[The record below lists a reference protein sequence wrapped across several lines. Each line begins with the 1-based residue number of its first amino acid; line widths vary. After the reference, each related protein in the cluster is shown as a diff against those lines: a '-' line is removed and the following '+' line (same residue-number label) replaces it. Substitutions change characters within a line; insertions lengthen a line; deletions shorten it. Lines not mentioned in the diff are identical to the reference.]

1 MSSERIKC
9 ALLSS
14 FTLDQLPGLVNER
27 AAASG
32 VECEWYV
39 APFNQYP
46 QQILEEN
53 SALHTFRP
61 SLICVA
67 VAAADLL
74 PAVQTSP
81 SGESFASYGGE
92 FYRLMSTL
100 SNAFPSSR
108 ILINNFSLSTPA
120 IQPLLCMKGEQSRFA
135 VTHELNGQLL
145 RLSQEHDNIYPL
157 DVGSWLAMAGAAKQ
171 DDRYFYLAKMR
182 LSKDGLDRLAD
193 LYARAVL
200 AQAGKRHKCI
210 VVDLDNTIWGGVI
223 GEDGMENVVLSDD
236 GPGKAFFDF
245 QKMLL
250 NFSKTGILL
259 AICSKN
265 DTELA
270 MAAISGHPSM
280 ILRSDDFAAIR
291 INWDDKATNL
301 RSIAQELNL
310 GLDSL
315 IFLDDSEHERQQVRF
330 GIPEIAVPDLPI
342 DPSELPAFVAGLPLL
357 DTFQVT
363 EEDAN
368 RSTMYAHERVRVE
381 LKDQAASLE
390 DFLQTLKIHV
400 CVEALDS
407 SIVGR
412 CAQLTQRTNQFNLTT
427 RRYTADQLFHLL
439 QQDNWHGFVVS
450 ASDRIGNSGVVGF
463 ALVKRDSKGAFL
475 DTFLLSCRVLGRGIE
490 TAFIAA
496 VAARLAESGI
506 QALSAEFI
514 PTSKNAVATNF
525 LSESGFDKSGDGW
538 VSSTDRLSSLAPQW
552 ITLQNSH

>member
-1 MSSERIKC
+1 MSVARIKC

-27 AAASG
+27 AAAARI
-32 VECEWYV
+32 ECDWYV

-61 SLICVA
+61 SLIFVSVA
-67 VAAADLL
+67 VADLL
-74 PAVQTSP
+74 PAVQS
-81 SGESFASYGGE
+81 SEFGANHASCGKD
-92 FYRLMSTL
+92 FYRLMSAL

-108 ILINNFSLSTPA
+108 ILINNFSASTPQ
-120 IQPLLCMKGEQSRFA
+120 IQPLVSMKGGGSRSA
-135 VTHELNGQLL
+135 VTHELNALLL
-145 RLSQEHDNIYPL
+145 RLSEECENVYPL
-157 DVGSWLAMAGAAKQ
+157 DVSSWLAMAGAARQ

-182 LSKDGLDRLAD
+182 LSRDGLDRLAD

-223 GEDGMENVVLSDD
+223 GEDGMESIVLSDD
-236 GPGKAFFDF
+236 GPGKAFYDF
-245 QKMLL
+245 QRILL
-250 NFSKTGILL
+250 DLSKTGILL

-265 DTELA
+265 DADLA
-270 MAAISGHPSM
+270 MAAISSHPSM
-280 ILRSDDFAAIR
+280 ILRLDDFAAIR
-291 INWDDKATNL
+291 INWEDKATNL

-330 GIPEIAVPDLPI
+330 GIPEITVPDLPI
-342 DPSELPAFVAGLPLL
+342 DPSELSAFVAELPLL
-357 DTFQVT
+357 DTFHVT
-363 EEDAN
+363 EEDAS

-390 DFLQTLKIHV
+390 DFLQTLKIRV
-400 CVEALDS
+400 RVEALDS
-407 SIVGR
+407 SNVSR

-427 RRYTADQLFHLL
+427 RRYTADQLSQFL
-439 QQDNWHGFVVS
+439 QHENWLGFVVS
-450 ASDRIGNSGVVGF
+450 ASDRIGNSGIVGC

-506 QALSAEFI
+506 QTLSAEFI
-514 PTSKNAVATNF
+514 PTSKNAVAANF
-525 LSESGFDKSGDGW
+525 LSESGFEKSGDGW
-538 VSSTDRLSSLAPQW
+538 KSGTDRACGLVPQW
-552 ITLQNSH
+552 ITLQN